1 MQNKT
6 AFRFFAILLAIACI
20 FHLSFTFV
28 SSRVESK
35 AKKYA
40 LENGND
46 DPTLTQKLENDYLDS
61 MKNEVVYRLGFGK
74 FNVGAFT
81 YADVKQREISL
92 GLDLKGGMNVTL
104 EVSIPD
110 LLRAMANNSADST
123 FNKALQ
129 IATQQ
134 QNNSQADFVDL
145 FYNAFK
151 SINPQAR
158 LANPTIFGHKGQD
171 LIKVNM
177 TNDEVIVILKKEEN
191 TAIDR
196 TFEVLTARI
205 DNFGLTQPNIQK
217 LEGSNRIL
225 IELPGVQDPER
236 VQKLLE
242 ATAKLEF
249 YETYDIRDIFNNL
262 DRVNK
267 QLAKLAKLNKL
278 GGKSE
283 TTIDTTIVENETP
296 TKENEVD
303 STLLAFS
310 DLDSVNNS
318 NDTLN
323 QAAQLSREEFEKEN
337 PLFAIVQINTFE
349 TENGQ
354 QSLGQGPVIGYSKIS
369 DTAKVNA
376 YFAMNDVK
384 NMLPKDLRLAW
395 ENKPLQGGFIALYA
409 LKASTREGKPAL
421 EGDVIADASAE
432 ANPQGGG
439 FQVTMRMNAEGARVW
454 AEVTKKNKGKSVAI
468 VLDGKVY
475 SAPNVNDAITGGV
488 SSITGR
494 FTFEDA
500 KTLASVLKA
509 GKLSTPAKI
518 VSQAI
523 VGPSLGQKAINAGLT
538 SLVLAF
544 AAILLFMAFYYNKA
558 GIVADIALFANLF
571 FLVGTLAA
579 LQTTLT
585 LPGIAGLVLTIGLSV
600 DANILIFERIKEEL
614 RHGKALAKAIEDGF
628 KMAYS
633 AIIDANLT
641 TILVAVILILFG
653 AGPVKSF
660 AIILFIGVLTSL
672 FTAIFLSRYIFEWL
686 LSRKKSINFSIKM
699 TENVLHNA
707 NFNFVKKRKIY
718 YAISTIIVIAGIVSF
733 VSKGF
738 TYGVDL
744 EGGRSYTVVFD
755 NSTFTPS
762 DVAKNLST
770 TLGTDAIVKYYGTTD
785 RVKIVTR
792 YRYDDKSETA
802 DKEVEAT
809 LFNNLKQY
817 YSSDI
822 SEKDFTDK
830 QTQIGIVEAYKV
842 GATVARDVKI
852 KSMWAVII
860 SIVAM
865 ALYILIRFKGAQFAI
880 GALVSTIHDV
890 VVILAVFS
898 ILDGV
903 LPFSLEINQDII
915 AALLTVV
922 GYSINDTVIIFDRMR
937 EYLKDSKKGSMAEL
951 INKALNSTLT
961 RTLNTSFTLF
971 IVLFLSFVF
980 GGEAI
985 RGFSFAMLIGIIV
998 ATYSSL
1004 FIAAPIVVDTTKEGD
1019 KA

>member
-6 AFRFFAILLAIACI
+6 VFRFFAILLAVACI
-20 FHLSFTFV
+20 FHFSFTFI
-28 SSRVESK
+28 SNRVESK

-46 DPTLTQKLENDYLDS
+46 DPFLIQKLENDYLDS
-61 MKNEVVYRLGFGK
+61 MKNVVVYRLGFEK
-74 FNVGAFT
+74 FNLGKFT

-110 LLRAMANNSADST
+110 LLRAMANNSTDST
-123 FNKALQ
+123 FNQALM
-129 IATQQ
+129 IASEQ
-134 QNNSQADFVDL
+134 QNNSQKDFVDL
-145 FYNAFK
+145 FYTAFK

-158 LANPTIFGHKGQD
+158 LASPAIFGHKGQD

-177 TNDEVIVILKKEEN
+177 TNDEVIAILKKEEN

-249 YETYDIRDIFNNL
+249 YETYDVREIFNNI
-262 DRVNK
+262 DRVN
-267 QLAKLAKLNKL
+267 QYLAKANKLNKV
-278 GGKSE
+278 K
-283 TTIDTTIVENETP
+283 TTTEQVDSVTVVQEETP
-296 TKENEVD
+296 VD
-303 STLLAFS
+303 STLLAFA
-310 DLDSVNNS
+310 DTNTVGNDS
-318 NDTLN
+318 L
-323 QAAQLSREEFEKEN
+323 QAATELSREEFEKEN
-337 PLFAIVQINTFE
+337 PLFAVLQINTFE
-349 TENGQ
+349 TETGQ
-354 QSLGQGPVIGYSKIS
+354 QSLGQGPVVGYSRLL
-369 DTAKVNA
+369 DTAKVNK
-376 YFAMNDVK
+376 YLAMTEVK
-384 NMLPKDLRLAW
+384 NLLPKDLKLAW
-395 ENKPLQGGFIALYA
+395 ENKPLDGGFVALYA
-409 LKASTREGKPAL
+409 LKTASRDGKSAL
-421 EGDVIADASAE
+421 EGDVIADATVE
-432 ANPQGGG
+432 PNPQGGG
-439 FQVTMRMNAEGARVW
+439 YQVTMRMNGEGTRVW

-494 FTFEDA
+494 FNFDDA
-500 KTLASVLKA
+500 NTLASVLKA

-538 SLVLAF
+538 SLALSF
-544 AAILLFMAFYYNKA
+544 LAILLFMAFYYNKA
-558 GIVADIALFANLF
+558 GLVADIALFANLF

-614 RHGKALAKAIEDGF
+614 RHGKAMAKAIEDGF

-641 TILVAVILILFG
+641 TILVAIILIAFG

-672 FTAIFLSRYIFEWL
+672 FTAIFLSRYIFDWL
-686 LSRKKSINFSIKM
+686 LSKKKNISFSRKI

-707 NFNFVKKRKIY
+707 NFDFVKKRKIFY
-718 YAISTIIVIAGIVSF
+718 GISTVIVIAGFISF
-733 VSKGF
+733 ASKGF

-755 NSTFTPS
+755 NTNIEPS
-762 DVAKNLST
+762 EVAKNLSEAF
-770 TLGTDAIVKYYGTTD
+770 GTDAIVKYYGTTD
-785 RVKIVTR
+785 RVKIITR

-802 DKEVEAT
+802 DKEVETA
-809 LFNNLKQY
+809 LYNSLKPY
-817 YSSDI
+817 YTSDI
-822 SEKDFTDK
+822 TETEFTDK
-830 QTQIGIVEAYKV
+830 GEQIGVVEAYKV
-842 GATVARDVKI
+842 GATMARDVKV
-852 KSMWAVII
+852 KSIWAIVISVI
-860 SIVAM
+860 AM
-865 ALYILIRFKGAQFAI
+865 AVYILIRFKGASFAI

-890 VVILAVFS
+890 IVILAVFS
-898 ILDGV
+898 LLDGV

-937 EYLKDSKKGSMAEL
+937 EYLKDKKKGSMAEL
-951 INKALNSTLT
+951 INRALNSTLT

-971 IVLFLSFVF
+971 LVLFLSFIF
-980 GGEAI
+980 GGDAI

-1004 FIAAPIVVDTTKEGD
+1004 FIAAPIVVDTTRGD
-1019 KA
+1019 KAELAREA

>member
-1 MQNKT
+1 MQNKA
-6 AFRFFAILLAIACI
+6 AFRFFAILLAIACV
-20 FHLSFTFV
+20 FHLSFTFI
-28 SSRVESK
+28 SNRVESK

-40 LENGND
+40 QENSNG
-46 DPTLTQKLENDYLDS
+46 DPILAQDLENDYLDS
-61 MKNEVVYRLGFGK
+61 MKNVVVYRLGFGK
-74 FNVGAFT
+74 FNLGAFT

-110 LLRAMANNSADST
+110 LLRTMANNSTDST

-129 IATQQ
+129 IASQQ
-134 QNNSQADFVDL
+134 QNNSQTDFVDL

-158 LANPTIFGHKGQD
+158 LASPAIFGHKSQD
-171 LIKVNM
+171 MIKGSM
-177 TNDEVIVILKKEEN
+177 TNDEVIAILKKEEN

-225 IELPGVQDPER
+225 IELPGMQDPER

-249 YETYDIRDIFNNL
+249 YETYNVQEIFNNL
-262 DRVNK
+262 DRFNK
-267 QLAKLAKLNKL
+267 QLSKIAKLKK
-278 GGKSE
+278 
-283 TTIDTTIVENETP
+283 TTTTVDTTATVNP
-296 TKENEVD
+296 VVDTKTDTD
-303 STLLAFS
+303 SLL
-310 DLDSVNNS
+310 SVF
-318 NDTLN
+318 NDTDTAKTDSL
-323 QAAQLSREEFEKEN
+323 AAATELSREEFEKEN
-337 PLFAIVQINTFE
+337 PLFAVLQINTYE
-349 TENGQ
+349 NENGQ
-354 QSLGQGPVIGYSKIS
+354 QSLGQGPVVGYSKLS

-376 YFAMNDVK
+376 YFASSEAK
-384 NMLPKDLRLAW
+384 NILPKDLKLAW
-395 ENKPLQGGFIALYA
+395 ENKPLDGGFVALYA
-409 LKASTREGKPAL
+409 LKVSGRDGKSAL
-421 EGDVIADASAE
+421 EGDVISDAYAE
-432 ANPQGGG
+432 PNPQGGG
-439 FQVTMRMNAEGARVW
+439 YQVTMRMNGEGARVW
-454 AEVTKKNKGKSVAI
+454 AEVTKKNKDRSVAI

-488 SSITGR
+488 SSISGR
-494 FTFEDA
+494 FSNDDA

-538 SLVLAF
+538 SLAFAF

-614 RHGKALAKAIEDGF
+614 RHGKNLAKAIEDGF

-641 TILVAVILILFG
+641 TILVAIILIIFG

-686 LSRKKSINFSIKM
+686 LTRKKSISFSRKI
-699 TENVLHNA
+699 TENILHNA
-707 NFNFVKKRKIY
+707 NFNFVKNRKIY
-718 YAISTIIVIAGIVSF
+718 YAISTLVVIGGIVSF

-755 NSTFTPS
+755 NTNFTPS
-762 DVAKNLST
+762 EIAHNLSEKV
-770 TLGTDAIVKYYGTTD
+770 GTDAVVKYYGTTD

-802 DKEVEAT
+802 DKEVETT
-809 LFNNLKQY
+809 LFNTLKQY
-817 YSSDI
+817 YTSDI

-830 QTQIGIVEAYKV
+830 GEQIGIVEAYKV

-865 ALYILIRFKGAQFAI
+865 ALYILVRFKGAQFAL

-898 ILDGV
+898 IFDGI

-937 EYLKDSKKGSMAEL
+937 EYMNDSKKGTMAEL

-961 RTLNTSFTLF
+961 RTLNTSLTLF
-971 IVLFLSFVF
+971 LVLILSFLF
-980 GGEAI
+980 GGDAI
-985 RGFSFAMLIGIIV
+985 RGFAFAMLIGIIV

-1004 FIAAPIVVDTTKEGD
+1004 FIAAPIVVDTTRENEAE

>member
-20 FHLSFTFV
+20 FHLSFSFV

-46 DPTLTQKLENDYLDS
+46 DPILTQKLENDYLDS

-134 QNNSQADFVDL
+134 QNNSQTDFVDL

-158 LANPTIFGHKGQD
+158 LANPSIFGHKGQD

-177 TNDEVIVILKKEEN
+177 TNDEVIAILKKEEN

-267 QLAKLAKLNKL
+267 HLSKLAKLNKL
-278 GGKSE
+278 GGKTE
-283 TTIDTTIVENETP
+283 TTVDTTTTAVDETP
-296 TKENEVD
+296 AINQEVD
-303 STLLAFS
+303 STLLAFNN
-310 DLDSVNNS
+310 LDSAS

-323 QAAQLSREEFEKEN
+323 QAAQLSREEFEREN
-337 PLFAIVQINTFE
+337 PLFAVIQINTFE

-354 QSLGQGPVIGYSKIS
+354 QSLGQGPVVGYSKIS
-369 DTAKVNA
+369 DTSKVNA
-376 YFAMNDVK
+376 YFAMNEVK
-384 NMLPKDLRLAW
+384 NMLPKDLKLAW

-409 LKASTREGKPAL
+409 LKASTRDGKPAL

-439 FQVTMRMNAEGARVW
+439 FQVTMRMNAEGTRVW
-454 AEVTKKNKGKSVAI
+454 AEVTKNNKGKSVAI

-500 KTLASVLKA
+500 NTLASVLKA

-544 AAILLFMAFYYNKA
+544 LAILLFMAFYYNKA

-641 TILVAVILILFG
+641 TILVAIILILFG

-672 FTAIFLSRYIFEWL
+672 FTAIFLSRYIFDWIL
-686 LSRKKSINFSIKM
+686 TRKKSISFSIKM
-699 TENVLHNA
+699 TENVLHDA

-755 NSTFTPS
+755 NSNFAPS
-762 DVAKNLST
+762 DVAKNLSAS
-770 TLGTDAIVKYYGTTD
+770 LGTDAVVKYYGTTD

-817 YSSDI
+817 YTSDI
-822 SEKDFTDK
+822 TEKNFTDK
-830 QTQIGIVEAYKV
+830 QEQIGIVEAYKV

-852 KSMWAVII
+852 KSMWAVVI
-860 SIVAM
+860 SVIAM
-865 ALYILIRFKGAQFAI
+865 ALYILVRFKGAQFAL

-898 ILDGV
+898 IFDGI

-961 RTLNTSFTLF
+961 RTLNTS
-971 IVLFLSFVF
+971 IALFLVLILSFIF

-985 RGFSFAMLIGIIV
+985 RGFSFAMLIGVIV

-1004 FIAAPIVVDTTKEGD
+1004 FIAAPIVVDTTKDGD